1 MSETIRRLVGE
12 EMYQERFADKEMAI
26 KIGDKRS
33 SSPMKVTRCVKMKRD
48 EPSSGRDETRKKFD
62 ATCKACGKVFS
73 ERSNVSRHKKR
84 HCKARQPTLKLEWNG
99 DKWVNS
105 DNRFYYRLQLGR
117 NLFNLIEKGAIK
129 DDNLNCTQREYAK
142 MYKKLFIE

>member
-1 MSETIRRLVGE
+1 MSETNRRLVGE
-12 EMYQERFADKEMAI
+12 EMYQERFADKEMEV

-33 SSPMKVTRCVKMKRD
+33 SSPMNETRSVKVKRD
-48 EPSSGRDETRKKFD
+48 EPSSGQDETRKKFY
-62 ATCKACGKVFS
+62 ATCKACGKVS
-73 ERSNVSRHKKR
+73 ERSNLSRHKKH

-129 DDNLNCTQREYAK
+129 EDVLNCAQREHVK
-142 MYKKLFIE
+142 MYKKLFSE